1 MWQWWNKLGESVGG
15 AARAGLMGVVVVVAL
30 FMGGSAY
37 WLLRSTPQVLFGDL
51 SPQDTAAMTA
61 ELDRMKV
68 PYTLAE
74 SGGDG
79 GTKILVD
86 GVDVYKTRIKLMG
99 KDIPLHGA
107 VGFELFNGSD
117 FGMTEFAQKINYQR
131 ALQGE
136 LTRTILSLAEVR
148 DARVLL
154 AFPEQ
159 SVFRQPTGS
168 AKASVTLTLKPG
180 RELGADQVAGIQR
193 LVAASVPGIVAQNV
207 TIVDQ
212 SGVALTRSPVDADAG
227 ASGSAVLELKKDA
240 DRYFSRKVN
249 DVLTQALGA
258 GRALA
263 SVDVTLDMERMQSS
277 LDEPVSPVG
286 RTGVPTGV
294 VVREH
299 ETNRGVP
306 LPDSSH
312 AGGEGAD
319 TGGSDQRDVEY
330 AIGHRVEQVVSQP
343 GSIRRIQVAVVVN
356 SPLAADQADHLQK
369 VIAASVGASAE
380 RGDVVVIQT
389 LDASQSPASSAGIAT
404 PGGPEAAPVADRRAT
419 DPARAPRGMEHV
431 SIIEAVV
438 AGLAVAVVAALLFG
452 IARQRGTR
460 AELPRYG
467 KPLTDEQ
474 RVAALAQLHGWL
486 RGGGPDLQPA
496 AALQGQSGVAGG
508 LLQPHAKGD
517 GGAGVRHG

>member
-1 MWQWWNKLGESVGG
+1 MQRWWTRLSESIGGG
-15 AARAGLMGVVVVVAL
+15 ARASLIAAIVLVALLMG
-30 FMGGSAY
+30 GGAY
-37 WLLRSTPQVLFGDL
+37 WLLRPTPQVLFGDL

-61 ELDRMKV
+61 ELDKMKV

-74 SGGDG
+74 SDGDG

-86 GVDVYKTRIKLMG
+86 GTDVYKTRIKLMG

-159 SVFRQPTGS
+159 SMFRQPTGS

-180 RELGADQVAGIQR
+180 RELSAEQVAGIQR
-193 LVAASVPGIVAQNV
+193 LVAASVPGVVSQNV

-212 SGVALTRSPVDADAG
+212 SGVALTKQPLEADAG
-227 ASGSAVLELKKDA
+227 SSGSAVLELKKDA

-249 DVLTQALGA
+249 DVLNQALGV
-258 GRALA
+258 GHALA
-263 SVDVTLDMERMQSS
+263 SVDVTLDMERTQSN

-286 RTGVPTGV
+286 RSGTSTGV

-306 LPDSSH
+306 LPNSAR
-312 AGGEGAD
+312 AGGDGAD
-319 TGGSDQRDVEY
+319 AGGSDQRDVEY
-330 AIGHRVEQVVSQP
+330 AIGHRVEQVVGQP

-356 SPLAADQADHLQK
+356 APLAADQLDHLQK
-369 VIAASVGASAE
+369 VVAASVGASAE
-380 RGDVVVIQT
+380 RGDAVVIQT
-389 LDASQSPASSAGIAT
+389 LNAALPTTSSSRVPSTTGADASPTADHHAIETGQPPHGRPAMSTAAT
-404 PGGPEAAPVADRRAT
+404 MATAVA
-419 DPARAPRGMEHV
+419 
-431 SIIEAVV
+431 IVV
-438 AGLAVAVVAALLFG
+438 ACALLLFSMVRLG
-452 IARQRGTR
+452 GRRDR
-460 AELPRYG
+460 ANRHSLH
-467 KPLTDEQ
+467 LTDEQ
-474 RVAALAQLHGWL
+474 RAVALAQLREWM
-486 RGGGPDLQPA
+486 RGGAADLQ
-496 AALQGQSGVAGG
+496 
-508 LLQPHAKGD
+508 
-517 GGAGVRHG
+517 GAGVPAVQGRAAGNAQSSWGNPGGGGARHG